1 MVVDVIVVDDGKQL
15 PVIRA
20 MGMSWALSRRRVAVL
35 EMTCMR
41 YHTVSQC
48 MSCMRYDTL
57 SHAAMGSAVGI
68 DFPQLEG
75 VLLHPYAR
83 REERIDAADCAAC
96 DLRFAV
102 RSCLYA
108 CINPCTLR

>member
-1 MVVDVIVVDDGKQL
+1 MTALGRHRHAHLERDRAGLQVCPHGKQL

-68 DFPQLEG
+68 DFPARVSSSEG
-75 VLLHPYAR
+75 ARSSYTARVPHATSVLL
-83 REERIDAADCAAC
+83 
-96 DLRFAV
+96 
-102 RSCLYA
+102 
-108 CINPCTLR
+108 